1 MTITTDEPAA
11 MPVNAEMYALKSA
24 LDAQREHVVGILAG
38 LPEEDLRRPVLPS
51 GWSCLALLHHLTW
64 DVERF
69 WFAGVVA
76 GEPDVAPQLTA
87 DAEAH
92 WSLPEGTTAEEVF
105 AAYREAVA
113 RADAVIAAAA
123 PEQEPAAWPV
133 EIWPTWRMPD
143 VRHVMIHVLTE
154 VACHAGHLDAVREL
168 LDGTAWLGGS
178 PYAG

>member
-1 MTITTDEPAA
+1 MTITTDEPAV
-11 MPVNAEMYALKSA
+11 MPVNAEMHVLKNA

-51 GWSCLALLHHLTW
+51 GWSCLELVHHLTW

-76 GEPDVAPQLTA
+76 GEPDVAPQLAA

-92 WSLPEGTTAEEVF
+92 WSLPEGTTADEIF

-168 LDGTAWLGGS
+168 LDGTSWLGGS
-178 PYAG
+178 PYEG